1 MIDVL
6 LVVVIG
12 VVAWCVASEGAW
24 GAGFTFVS
32 VLMAGLLAMN
42 FFEPIANYLQYTV
55 AGSADWAARWDVISL
70 VGLFA
75 LFTFLLRLMTDY
87 LAPKFIPVHPLVHE
101 GGRWGFGVLT
111 GYVTMAV
118 LLTALH
124 TAPLP
129 RKFIG
134 FTPERN
140 NLFGIAAP
148 DRQWLGFTQYVSEK
162 SLHRRSKGM
171 PRGRIFDGP
180 QLKIGTSSNQI
191 WPSFPI
197 RYASRRDALAKG
209 GGSTAVL
216 RDQTPSK
223 SAKKRSGGRGKKAQG
238 F

>member
-1 MIDVL
+1 MIDIL
-6 LVVVIG
+6 LLAVVGI
-12 VVAWCVASEGAW
+12 VAWCVASEGAW

-32 VLMAGLLAMN
+32 VLLGGLLAMN
-42 FFEPIANYLQYTV
+42 FFEPLANYLESTIS
-55 AGSADWAARWDVISL
+55 GSPAWAARWDVVSL

-87 LAPKFIPVHPLVHE
+87 LAPTFMPVHPLVHE
-101 GGRWGFGVLT
+101 GGRWTFGVLA

-129 RKFIG
+129 REFIG

-140 NLFGIAAP
+140 NLLGMAAP

-162 SLHRRSKGM
+162 SLRSD
-171 PRGRIFDGP
+171 RIFDGP
-180 QLKIGTSSNQI
+180 RLKIRSDRFEI

-197 RYASRRDALAKG
+197 RYASRRQSLASG
-209 GGSTAVL
+209 GGASTKAVL
-216 RDQTPSK
+216 RETSSK
-223 SAKKRSGGRGKKAQG
+223 SGGKSGSKKSSRKRSTGAG